1 MDWEIGEIRQINDEW
16 YQCLESNNCRC
27 DYCELDGVVD
37 CCKIACMS
45 NERID
50 NKDVCFKKLEKVG
63 KLYNDCGTI
72 LQRFKIYTNVTNAD
86 TKGLELHIYSN
97 NTIGIEIKQF
107 KEDISVSGKTIN
119 ECLLDNG
126 KLNLKPFDIQKA
138 KEGKPVC
145 TRDGRKARIICFDLN
160 NDEYPIVAAITNNG
174 KEDELYKYDI
184 NGINGTIGIL
194 DLMMLPEKKEGWI
207 KVKKDVNLY
216 DTKEEADRKMI
227 GNTDYVTA
235 KVFWEE

>member
-72 LQRFKIYTNVTNAD
+72 LQRFKIYTNVTNVNA
-86 TKGLELHIYSN
+86 KGLGFHIYSN
-97 NTIGIEIKQF
+97 NTIGVEIKQF
-107 KEDISVSGKTIN
+107 KEDISVSGKAIN

-126 KLNLKPFDIQKA
+126 KLNLKPFDFQKA
-138 KEGKPVC
+138 RLVK
-145 TRDGRKARIICFDLN
+145 
-160 NDEYPIVAAITNNG
+160 
-174 KEDELYKYDI
+174 
-184 NGINGTIGIL
+184 NGTKSRLFAEYTGQRRITC
-194 DLMMLPEKKEGWI
+194 K
-207 KVKKDVNLY
+207 LY
-216 DTKEEADRKMI
+216 CL
-227 GNTDYVTA
+227 Y
-235 KVFWEE
+235 